1 MDILYGWFNVKL
13 CACVFL
19 FFALFSIVHLLLL
32 SFFEIK
38 SVFFFPLET
47 TKRMRKLHQ
56 IHMRWWERDT
66 HNETREKMSYLVI
79 ISTMDIQLVVDVL
92 FDLFLFSLPF
102 DSCLVRRLDAKQF
115 FGSDISVAHPK
126 AALNIN

>member
-1 MDILYGWFNVKL
+1 MDILYGWFNVNV
-13 CACVFL
+13 CACVSIFRIIFDCSPSVVV
-19 FFALFSIVHLLLL
+19 FFWNKICV
-32 SFFEIK
+32 
-38 SVFFFPLET
+38 FFPLET

-126 AALNIN
+126 AASNIN